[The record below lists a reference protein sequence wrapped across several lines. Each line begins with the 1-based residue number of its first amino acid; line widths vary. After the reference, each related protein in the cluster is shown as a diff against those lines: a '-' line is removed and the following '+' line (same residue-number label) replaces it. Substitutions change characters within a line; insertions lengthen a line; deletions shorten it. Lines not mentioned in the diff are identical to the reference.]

1 MGKDGRDAVRLT
13 ATFTRAQA
21 AELDRMA
28 KREGVSV
35 AWLIRRAT
43 ERFIDDARGGP
54 MLPLSEPGGQ
64 TRGAA

>member
-21 AELDRMA
+21 AELERLA
-28 KREGVSV
+28 KREGVAV

-43 ERFIDDARGGP
+43 ERFIEDARGGP
-54 MLPLSEPGGQ
+54 MLPLGEPGGHN
-64 TRGAA
+64 RAA